1 MGTTMMASSQN
12 GAPQYGQTMGTS
24 AGFAQATAAPQPQKY
39 PAGFGGAG
47 TAGTMGVPG
56 MPQAPSFAPDPFA
69 GMSGIS
75 APAPAQP
82 QQASGYADSNPFANM

>member
-1 MGTTMMASSQN
+1 MGGTMVGSSQN

-24 AGFAQATAAPQPQKY
+24 GGFAQATAQPQQQNY

-75 APAPAQP
+75 ATASAQP